1 MAKLGSCTILESRRD
16 GVMAPTDA
24 DSSTVIRNLRE
35 RLRSLEDVAARHAAM
50 VREGDHRIKNS
61 LQILASMMGLQA
73 RNEASVDARNALHA
87 AAARVA
93 SIGRI
98 HDALQVGA
106 GRDVVDL
113 GVIFA
118 AMCISLQEMA
128 GDPEQIAVVFDAGDK
143 AALAPAEIAQPIVL
157 AVNELVINALRHA
170 FPDDRVGIVRVTVA
184 RIGTE
189 VSVSVAD
196 NGVGLPDGY
205 VLGHGFGMNLVR
217 IMVDQLHGELD
228 IKAKKGDGES
238 GTTVAI
244 RAPLV
249 SG

>member
-1 MAKLGSCTILESRRD
+1 
-16 GVMAPTDA
+16 
-24 DSSTVIRNLRE
+24 
-35 RLRSLEDVAARHAAM
+35 
-50 VREGDHRIKNS
+50 
-61 LQILASMMGLQA
+61 MMGLQA

-106 GRDVVDL
+106 GKGVVDL

-205 VLGHGFGMNLVR
+205 VLGRGFGMNLVR

-238 GTTVAI
+238 GTTIAI